1 MSTVLLCER
10 GDGKIQG
17 WHRDRLAV
25 VYVRQSSRQQV
36 LDHGESTRL
45 QYGLADRA
53 VALGWPA
60 SRVMVIDEDLG
71 RSAAN
76 AAERPG
82 FARLVAEITMGHVGL
97 VLGLE
102 MSRLARVGRDW
113 HQLVELCS
121 LAGALLADADGVYD
135 PNWYNDRLLLGLKGT
150 MTEGRAASD
159 QAADGFGPAGQSQP
173 GGLAFPLPAGYVRRP
188 SGEVALD
195 PDEQVQAVVRLVFGL
210 SGQLGTVHAVL
221 RFLVEHRVQI
231 GMRERSGPGK
241 GEVIWR
247 APHQQ
252 GLVNMLRNPA
262 YAGIYAYGRSRT
274 ELSRRLPGREH
285 SGRVRQL
292 AAGEWLVRIDGALPA
307 YISAGQYERNLARMA
322 ANRARA
328 ESLGAPRE
336 GPALLGGLVVCG
348 ICGHRMQVSY
358 ETSRQG
364 LTGRYCCQRRHHTYG
379 EPRCQQMAARFPG
392 DHVVAQVLPALGP
405 AALELSVT
413 ATRQAGAHRAEVDR
427 IWRQRL
433 ERAEFLCDRA
443 QRQYQLAEPGNR
455 LVVRQLEREWEAT
468 LAERARLTEEY
479 ERYQR
484 QRPVRLPAAELAA
497 IRALASDIPALW
509 AAPTTTVADR
519 KRLLRAVIESVQVTA
534 AGATERVQATVTWA
548 GGHQTHATL
557 MRPVARIDQL
567 SYYPALTA
575 RIRALA
581 SEGLGN
587 AEIAGRLAA
596 EGFRTPHLHERFN
609 TGQIQHL
616 IRRLGLRPGLDHDSR
631 TGQGSPGPGR
641 WWLATL
647 AREIGMPTATLFTW
661 LKRGWIDG
669 RQDTR
674 PPYRWIVTADPAE
687 VERLRARHQLPAGYH
702 NRRRWT
708 NTDTLSE
715 SSADKEP
722 DRHAREALRSSHQDN
737 DISTGLR
744 PGA

>member
-1 MSTVLLCER
+1 VSTVLPRER

-17 WHRDRLAV
+17 WQRDRLAV

-45 QYGLADRA
+45 QYGLAERA

-113 HQLVELCS
+113 HQLIELCS
-121 LAGALLADADGVYD
+121 LAGTLLADADGVYD

-150 MTEGRAASD
+150 MTEVELHLIKQRMASGRLAK
-159 QAADGFGPAGQSQP
+159 AGR
-173 GGLAFPLPAGYVRRP
+173 GELVFPLPAGYVRRP

-195 PDEQVQAVVRLVFGL
+195 PDEQVQAVVGLVFRL
-210 SGQLGTVHAVL
+210 FEQLGTVHAVL
-221 RFLVEHRVQI
+221 RFLVERQVQI

-241 GEVIWR
+241 GEIVWR
-247 APHQQ
+247 APHQT
-252 GLVNMLRNPA
+252 GLINMLRNPA

-274 ELSRRLPGREH
+274 DPSRRLPGHEH
-285 SGRVRQL
+285 SGRVRRL
-292 AAGEWLVRIDGALPA
+292 DAEEWLVRIDGALPA
-307 YISAGQYERNLARMA
+307 YISFGQYERNLARLA

-328 ESLGAPRE
+328 AAAGAPRN

-358 ETSRQG
+358 ESNRQG

-379 EPRCQQMAARFPG
+379 EARCQQMAARSVD
-392 DHVVAQVLPALGP
+392 DHVVAQVLSALAP

-413 ATRQAGAHRAEVDR
+413 AARQVEAHRAEVDR

-443 QRQYQLAEPGNR
+443 RRQYQLAEPENR
-455 LVVRQLEREWEAT
+455 LVVRQLEREWEAA
-468 LAERARLTEEY
+468 LAERARLGEEY
-479 ERYQR
+479 ERYRR
-484 QRPVRLPAAELAA
+484 QRPARLSAAELAA
-497 IRALASDIPALW
+497 IRALAGDIPALW
-509 AAPTTTVADR
+509 AAPTTTIADH

-534 AGATERVQATVTWA
+534 DGATERVHATVTWA

-557 MRPVARIDQL
+557 IRPVARIDQL
-567 SYYPALTA
+567 SYYPALTE

-587 AEIAGRLAA
+587 AATADRLAI
-596 EGFRTPHLHERFN
+596 EGFRTPHLHERFHV
-609 TGQIQHL
+609 GEIQYL
-616 IRRLGLRPGLDHDSR
+616 IRRLGLRPGLDHDHR
-631 TGQGSPGPGR
+631 TGQGSLGHNQ

-661 LKRGWIDG
+661 LKRGWITG

-674 PPYRWIVTADPAE
+674 APYRWIVTADRAE
-687 VERLRARHQLPAGYH
+687 VERLRALHQLPAGHH

-708 NTDTLSE
+708 DAGIRSRVAT
-715 SSADKEP
+715 DKEP
-722 DRHAREALRSSHQDN
+722 DNHAREALRNSH
-737 DISTGLR
+737 
-744 PGA
+744 

>member
-1 MSTVLLCER
+1 VSTMLTREH
-10 GDGKIQG
+10 GDSKVQG

-25 VYVRQSSRQQV
+25 IYVRQSSRQQV
-36 LDHGESTRL
+36 ADHGESTRL

-76 AAERPG
+76 AAGRPG

-102 MSRLARVGRDW
+102 MSRLARAGRDW
-113 HQLVELCS
+113 HQLIELCS

-150 MTEGRAASD
+150 MSEVELHLIKQRMSSGRLAKASR
-159 QAADGFGPAGQSQP
+159 GE
-173 GGLAFPLPAGYVRRP
+173 LAVPLPAGYVRRP

-195 PDEQVQAVVRLVFGL
+195 PDGQVQAVIRLVFGL
-210 SGQLGTVHAVL
+210 FEQLGTVHAVL
-221 RFLVEHRVQI
+221 RFLAGHQVRI
-231 GMRERSGPGK
+231 GMRERSGPGR
-241 GEVIWR
+241 GEVAWR

-274 ELSRRLPGREH
+274 DPSRRLPGHEH
-285 SGRVRQL
+285 SGRVRRL
-292 AAGEWLVRIDGALPA
+292 NAGEWLVRIEGALPA
-307 YISAGQYERNLARMA
+307 YISVEQHERNLARMA

-328 ESLGAPRE
+328 DSLGAPRE

-364 LTGRYCCQRRHHTYG
+364 LTGRYSCQRRHHTYG
-379 EPRCQQMAARFPG
+379 EPRCQQMAAQFLD
-392 DHVVAQVLPALGP
+392 DHVVAQLLSALAP

-413 ATRQAGAHRAEVDR
+413 AARQAEIRRAEVHR
-427 IWRQRL
+427 IWQQRL
-433 ERAEFLCDRA
+433 ERADFACGRA
-443 QRQYQLAEPGNR
+443 RRQYQLAEPENR
-455 LVVRQLEREWEAT
+455 LVARQLEREWEAA
-468 LAERARLTEEY
+468 LAERVHLGEEY

-484 QRPVRLPAAELAA
+484 QRPARLSPAELAA
-497 IRALASDIPALW
+497 IRALSGDIPALW
-509 AAPTTTVADR
+509 AAPTTTIADR
-519 KRLLRAVIESVQVTA
+519 KRLLRAVVESVQVTA
-534 AGATERVQATVTWA
+534 DGATERVQATVTWA
-548 GGHQTHATL
+548 GGQQTHAGLT
-557 MRPVARIDQL
+557 RPVARIDQL
-567 SYYPALTA
+567 SYYPALTE
-575 RIRALA
+575 RIKALA

-587 AEIAGRLAA
+587 AAIAGQLAA
-596 EGFRTPHLHERFN
+596 EGFHTPHQHERFHD
-609 TGQIQHL
+609 GEIQHL
-616 IRRLGLRPGLDHDSR
+616 IRRLGLRPGLDHDHR
-631 TGQGSPGPGR
+631 TDQGILGPGQ

-647 AREIGMPTATLFTW
+647 AGEIGMPAATLFGW
-661 LKRGWIDG
+661 LKRGWITG

-674 PPYRWIVTADPAE
+674 PPCRWIITADQAE
-687 VERLRARHQLPAGYH
+687 VERLRALHQLPAGYH

-708 NTDTLSE
+708 DSGISIDTSK
-715 SSADKEP
+715 DKEP
-722 DRHAREALRSSHQDN
+722 DNHAREDLRSPH
-737 DISTGLR
+737 
-744 PGA
+744 

>member
-1 MSTVLLCER
+1 VSTMLSHEH
-10 GDGKIQG
+10 GEGKIQG
-17 WHRDRLAV
+17 WHRDRLAA

-36 LDHGESTRL
+36 ADHGESTRL
-45 QYGLADRA
+45 QYGLAGRA
-53 VALGWPA
+53 AALGWPA

-102 MSRLARVGRDW
+102 MSRLARAGRDW
-113 HQLVELCS
+113 HQLIELCS

-150 MTEGRAASD
+150 MSEVELHLIRQRMASGRLAK
-159 QAADGFGPAGQSQP
+159 AGR
-173 GGLAFPLPAGYVRRP
+173 GELAVPLPAGYARRA

-195 PDEQVQAVVRLVFGL
+195 PDEQVQAVIRLVFSL
-210 SGQLGTVHAVL
+210 FEQLGTVHAVL
-221 RFLVEHRVQI
+221 RFLVGHQVQI

-241 GEVIWR
+241 GEVAWR

-274 ELSRRLPGREH
+274 DPSWRLPGREH
-285 SGRVRQL
+285 SGRVRGL
-292 AAGEWLVRIDGALPA
+292 GAGQWLVRIEGALPA
-307 YISAGQYERNLARMA
+307 YISAGQYERNQARLA

-328 ESLGAPRE
+328 ESPGAPRE
-336 GPALLGGLVVCG
+336 GPALLGGLVACG
-348 ICGHRMQVSY
+348 ICGHRLQVSY
-358 ETSRQG
+358 EAGGQG

-379 EPRCQQMAARFPG
+379 EPRCQQMAAPFLD
-392 DHVVAQVLPALGP
+392 DHVVTQVLSALAP

-413 ATRQAGAHRAEVDR
+413 AAAQVEGRRAEVDR

-433 ERAEFLCDRA
+433 ERADFACDRA
-443 QRQYQLAEPGNR
+443 RRQYQLAEPENR
-455 LVVRQLEREWEAT
+455 LVARQLEREWEAA
-468 LAERARLTEEY
+468 LAERAYLGEEY

-484 QRPVRLPAAELAA
+484 ARPARLSAAELAA
-497 IRALASDIPALW
+497 IRALAGDIPALW

-534 AGATERVQATVTWA
+534 DGATERVHAAITWA
-548 GGHQTHATL
+548 GGQQTHADL
-557 MRPVARIDQL
+557 LRPVARIDQL
-567 SYYPALTA
+567 SYYPALTE

-581 SEGLGN
+581 GQGLGS
-587 AEIAGRLAA
+587 AAIAGQLAA
-596 EGFRTPHLHERFN
+596 EGFRTPRQHERFHD
-609 TGQIQHL
+609 GEIQQL
-616 IRRLGLRPGLDHDSR
+616 IRRLGLRPGLDHDHR
-631 TGQGSPGPGR
+631 TDQGSPAPGQ
-641 WWLATL
+641 WWLAAL
-647 AREIGMPTATLFTW
+647 AREIGMPVATLFGW
-661 LKRGWIDG
+661 LKRGWVTG

-674 PPYRWIVTADPAE
+674 PPSRWIITAGSAE
-687 VERLRARHQLPAGYH
+687 VERLRALHQLPAGYH

-708 NTDTLSE
+708 DDGAPIDTSK
-715 SSADKEP
+715 DKEP
-722 DRHAREALRSSHQDN
+722 GNHGTGDLRNSH
-737 DISTGLR
+737 
-744 PGA
+744 

>member
-1 MSTVLLCER
+1 VSTVRLGELGE
-10 GDGKIQG
+10 GKIQG

-36 LDHGESTRL
+36 LEHSESTRL
-45 QYGLADRA
+45 QYALADRA

-102 MSRLARVGRDW
+102 MSRLARAGQDW
-113 HQLVELCS
+113 HQLIELCS

-150 MTEGRAASD
+150 MSQVELHLIKQRMASGRLAK
-159 QAADGFGPAGQSQP
+159 AGR
-173 GGLAFPLPAGYVRRP
+173 GELAVPLPAGYVRRA

-195 PDEQVQAVVRLVFGL
+195 PDEQVQAVIRLVFGL
-210 SGQLGTVHAVL
+210 FEQLGTVHAVL
-221 RFLVEHRVQI
+221 RFLVEHQVQI

-241 GEVIWR
+241 GEVVWR

-274 ELSRRLPGREH
+274 DRSRRLPGREH
-285 SGRVRQL
+285 SGRVRAL
-292 AAGEWLVRIDGALPA
+292 EAGEWLVRIEGALPA
-307 YISAGQYERNLARMA
+307 YISAEQYERNLARLA

-328 ESLGAPRE
+328 ESPGAPRE
-336 GPALLGGLVVCG
+336 GPALLGGLVACG
-348 ICGHRMQVSY
+348 ICGHRLQVSY
-358 ETSRQG
+358 EASGQG

-379 EPRCQQMAARFPG
+379 EPRCQQMAARFLD
-392 DHVVAQVLPALGP
+392 DHVVAQALSALAP

-413 ATRQAGAHRAEVDR
+413 AAAQVEARRTEVDR

-433 ERAEFLCDRA
+433 ERADFACDRA
-443 QRQYQLAEPGNR
+443 RRQYQLAEPENR
-455 LVVRQLEREWEAT
+455 LVARQLEREWEAA
-468 LAERARLTEEY
+468 LAERAHLGEEY
-479 ERYQR
+479 QRYQR
-484 QRPVRLPAAELAA
+484 ARPARLSPGELAA

-519 KRLLRAVIESVQVTA
+519 KRLLRAVIESVQVIA
-534 AGATERVQATVTWA
+534 DGASERVHATVTWA
-548 GGHQTHATL
+548 GGHQTHADL
-557 MRPVARIDQL
+557 RRPVARIDQL
-567 SYYPALTA
+567 SYYPALTE

-581 SEGLGN
+581 GQGLGS
-587 AEIAGRLAA
+587 AAIAGQLAA
-596 EGFRTPHLHERFN
+596 EGFRTPRLHDRFHP
-609 TGQIQHL
+609 GEIQQL
-616 IRRLGLRPGLDHDSR
+616 IRRLGLRPGLDHDHR
-631 TGQGSPGPGR
+631 TDHGSLGPGH
-641 WWLATL
+641 WWLAAL
-647 AREIGMPTATLFTW
+647 AREISMPVATLFGW
-661 LKRGWIDG
+661 LKRGWVTG
-669 RQDTR
+669 RRDTR
-674 PPYRWIVTADPAE
+674 PPYRWIITADQAE
-687 VERLRARHQLPAGYH
+687 VERLRALHQLPPGYH

-708 NTDTLSE
+708 DDGTPIDTSK
-715 SSADKEP
+715 DKEP
-722 DRHAREALRSSHQDN
+722 GNHGTGDLRSSH
-737 DISTGLR
+737 
-744 PGA
+744 

>member
-1 MSTVLLCER
+1 VSTVLPHER

-17 WHRDRLAV
+17 WHRDRLAA

-71 RSAAN
+71 RSAAD
-76 AAERPG
+76 AGGRPG
-82 FARLVAEITMGHVGL
+82 FARLVAELTMGHVGL

-102 MSRLARVGRDW
+102 MSRLARAGRDW
-113 HQLVELCS
+113 HQLIELCS
-121 LAGALLADADGVYD
+121 LAGALLADVDGVYD
-135 PNWYNDRLLLGLKGT
+135 PNEYNDRLLLGLKGT
-150 MTEGRAASD
+150 MSEVELHLIKQRMASGRLAK
-159 QAADGFGPAGQSQP
+159 AGR
-173 GGLAFPLPAGYVRRP
+173 GELAVPLPAGYARRP

-210 SGQLGTVHAVL
+210 FEQLGTVHAVL
-221 RFLVEHRVQI
+221 RFLVGHQVQI

-241 GEVIWR
+241 GEVVWR

-274 ELSRRLPGREH
+274 DRSRRLPGHEH
-285 SGRVRQL
+285 SGRVR
-292 AAGEWLVRIDGALPA
+292 AVDAGQWLVRIEGALPA
-307 YISAGQYERNLARMA
+307 YISLGQYERNQARLA

-348 ICGHRMQVSY
+348 ICSHRMQVNY
-358 ETSRQG
+358 ETSGQG

-379 EPRCQQMAARFPG
+379 EPRCQQMAAPFLD
-392 DHVVAQVLPALGP
+392 DHVVMQALSALAP

-413 ATRQAGAHRAEVDR
+413 AAAQVEARRAEVDR
-427 IWRQRL
+427 IWRQRV
-433 ERAEFLCDRA
+433 ERADFACDRA
-443 QRQYQLAEPGNR
+443 RRQYQLAEPENR
-455 LVVRQLEREWEAT
+455 LVARQLEREWEAA
-468 LAERARLTEEY
+468 LAERAHLGEEY
-479 ERYQR
+479 ERYQQ
-484 QRPVRLPAAELAA
+484 QRPARLSAAELAA

-519 KRLLRAVIESVQVTA
+519 KRLLRAVVESVQVTA
-534 AGATERVQATVTWA
+534 DGATERVRATVTWA
-548 GGHQTHATL
+548 GGQQTHADL
-557 MRPVARIDQL
+557 RRPVARIDQL
-567 SYYPALTA
+567 SYYPALTEQ
-575 RIRALA
+575 IRALA
-581 SEGLGN
+581 GEGLGS
-587 AEIAGRLAA
+587 AAIAGQLAA
-596 EGFRTPHLHERFN
+596 EGFRTPRLHERFHD
-609 TGQIQHL
+609 GEIQQL
-616 IRRLGLRPGLDHDSR
+616 IRRLGLRPGLDHDHR
-631 TGQGSPGPGR
+631 TDHGSLGPGQ

-647 AREIGMPTATLFTW
+647 AREIGMPVATLFGW
-661 LKRGWIDG
+661 LKRGWITG

-674 PPYRWIVTADPAE
+674 PPYRWIITANSAE
-687 VERLRARHQLPAGYH
+687 VERLRALHQLPAGYH

-708 NTDTLSE
+708 DDGTPIDTSK
-715 SSADKEP
+715 DKEP
-722 DRHAREALRSSHQDN
+722 GNHERGDLRNSH
-737 DISTGLR
+737 
-744 PGA
+744 